1 MEPISQSETANTPF
15 SFDDDGF
22 FLGVANNIPQLRPRQ
37 TEPEREMVVEAM
49 PVEVAA
55 IVDSPAIAEVP
66 AATVV
71 EAVSQE
77 PVSEEAAPEVASAP
91 MTAQIPDKLYFRI
104 GDVADLAGV
113 KPYVLRYWE
122 SEFPMI
128 SPEKSSTG
136 QRVYRRT
143 DVEMILLIKHLLYQ
157 EKYSIEGARK
167 RIQEVRRD
175 GQLKAF
181 KQDKVYGGHE
191 AAVMRERQKLAVPLL
206 TELESLARVP
216 IRELFR
222 Y

>member
-1 MEPISQSETANTPF
+1 MDRISQPESKSSPF
-15 SFDDDGF
+15 SFDGDDGF
-22 FLGVANNIPQLRPRQ
+22 LLGIDVDIPQLRPS
-37 TEPEREMVVEAM
+37 TAVETISLAEPISLMQPA
-49 PVEVAA
+49 PVEVVKAE
-55 IVDSPAIAEVP
+55 PAELPDTKP
-66 AATVV
+66 ALETV
-71 EAVSQE
+71 
-77 PVSEEAAPEVASAP
+77 
-91 MTAQIPDKLYFRI
+91 QIPDKLYFRI

-128 SPEKSSTG
+128 SPDKSTTG
-136 QRVYRRT
+136 QRVYRRS

-167 RIQEVRRD
+167 RIQEVRRE

-191 AAVMRERQKLAVPLL
+191 VAVMRERQKQAIPLL
-206 TELESLARVP
+206 VELESLARLP